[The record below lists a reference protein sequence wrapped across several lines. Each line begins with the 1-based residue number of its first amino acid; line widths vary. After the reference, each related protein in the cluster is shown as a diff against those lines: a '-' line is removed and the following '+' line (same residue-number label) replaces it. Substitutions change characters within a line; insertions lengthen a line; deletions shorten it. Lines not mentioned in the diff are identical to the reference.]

1 MWKLFR
7 KLGFRFMDELS
18 FEPSPVARC
27 AAGLF
32 RVEGRAARLKDVLST
47 RP

>member
-18 FEPSPVARC
+18 FEPSPVARV
-27 AAGLF
+27 ARRGF
-32 RVEGRAARLKDVLST
+32 RVEGRAAGLKDVLST

>member
-18 FEPSPVARC
+18 FEPSPVARV
-27 AAGLF
+27 ARRGFSRPDAGGQ
-32 RVEGRAARLKDVLST
+32 V
-47 RP
+47 

>member
-18 FEPSPVARC
+18 FERAPSRVLR
-27 AAGLF
+27 AGLF
-32 RVEGRAARLKDVLST
+32 ASEAGRQV
-47 RP
+47 